1 MTLKA
6 VDLFAGIGGF
16 HAALSALKIETIYA
30 SEWDEAAAATYSKNW
45 KLQPKGD
52 ITELANDKHMDIP
65 AHHVLTGGFPC
76 QPFSKSGKQ
85 KGESESRGTLFWNIE
100 QIIIKRH
107 PKIVLLENVRNLS
120 GPKHI
125 DTFNKIIGILKRE
138 GYLVASEPLIVSPHK
153 IHPKFG
159 GSPQI
164 RERLFIA
171 ATLADSKIV
180 DNGNLDVTQLD
191 LSHLTEN
198 WDPQNWKLSDFLGLG
213 EKVKPSTLRNKMS
226 GAPELVPEQNAKIK
240 PSKVGAIASGLP
252 GLALS
257 SEEITWIDTWDTFVE
272 LMRGSN
278 RSIPG
283 FPLWSQYWGVDAPLK
298 LQESDPSWKKDFIL
312 KNTEFYTKNE
322 SLLSHWLEH
331 SGVRD
336 FPPTRQKF
344 EWQAQDETSLWNCI
358 MHFRPSGIRAK
369 KASYVPTL
377 VAINQTTVYGPGRR
391 RLSVYECAKLQQ
403 MPPWFDFEGQS
414 PAASYKQLGN
424 GVNVAVVYH
433 VLKALVKRDQEH
445 FKGQHLELKTSI
457 LSSPNKPSVK
467 KPKQ

>member
-1 MTLKA
+1 MTSKA

-16 HAALSALKIETIYA
+16 HAALSALDIETIYA
-30 SEWDEAAAATYSKNW
+30 SEWDGSAAATYSRNW
-45 KLQPKGD
+45 RLEPKGD
-52 ITELANDKHMDIP
+52 ITELANDERMDVP
-65 AHHVLTGGFPC
+65 AHQVLTGGFPC

-107 PKIVLLENVRNLS
+107 PKIVLLENVRNLA

-125 DTFNKIIGILKRE
+125 ETFNKIIGILKRE

-171 ATLADSKIV
+171 ATLADTKV
-180 DNGNLDVTQLD
+180 AAEGGLNVTQLD
-191 LSHLTEN
+191 LSHLSEN
-198 WDPQNWKLSDFLGLG
+198 WDPQNWSLSDFLGLPESAKPAPVSVPKFVVTAKG
-213 EKVKPSTLRNKMS
+213 SERNEKIRQPNESSNTSNFKD
-226 GAPELVPEQNAKIK
+226 
-240 PSKVGAIASGLP
+240 
-252 GLALS
+252 LALS
-257 SEEITWIDTWDTFVE
+257 SEEITWIDAWDKFVK
-272 LMRGSN
+272 LFRDRN
-278 RSIPG
+278 KPIPG
-283 FPLWSQYWGVDAPLK
+283 FPLWSQYWGADAPMK
-298 LQESDPSWKKDFIL
+298 IMDSDPSWKKAFIT
-312 KNTEFYTKNE
+312 KNTEFYAKNE
-322 SLLSHWLEH
+322 ELLSNWLEK

-344 EWQAQDETSLWNCI
+344 EWQAQDENSLWKCI

-369 KASYVPTL
+369 KATYVPTL

-391 RLSVYECAKLQQ
+391 RLSVSECAKLQQ
-403 MPPWFDFEGQS
+403 MPQWFDFANQS
-414 PAASYKQLGN
+414 PAAAYKQLGN

-433 VLKALVKRDQEH
+433 VLKALVTRDQEH
-445 FKGQHLELKTSI
+445 FKGQHLGLKTSI
-457 LSSPNKPSVK
+457 LSSPDKPSVK